1 MRDRTRLHRI
11 AAALVAGLL
20 LASTSGWSNA
30 SDPISFSSGEVERI
44 LGHGP
49 WPQPMH
55 RDPSNRVSGKREA
68 VLLGERLFFSP
79 RLSGTG
85 GVLCASCHETWR
97 RFTDGR
103 PRAVGIE
110 PVDRNTQS
118 LTNVRL
124 NHWFGWDG
132 ANDTLWAQS
141 IRPLLEPREM
151 RSSPAHVAALLRG
164 DPELSMLYEK
174 AFSAALPQND
184 EALLVDV
191 GKALAAYQETLASDR
206 TPFDEFRDALARR
219 DFGIAARYPEQARRG
234 LRIFLGK
241 GACSTCHSGANFSD
255 GEFHR
260 TGVASLL
267 QNGEADT
274 GRQAGIR
281 KLLASR
287 YNLLGAFNDD
297 PSRTSSGGTRAASA
311 ERNAA
316 AAFRTP
322 SLRDVTLTAP
332 YMHNGSA
339 ATLCDVALDHPA
351 ANSASAP
358 PPSGRVKLSRNE
370 ARDLVAFL
378 ETLTASPEKRF
389 PGGDPALCR

>member
-1 MRDRTRLHRI
+1 MTERARIARI
-11 AAALVAGLL
+11 AAAIFAGFLL
-20 LASTSGWSNA
+20 GPASAQPSSDDPTSS
-30 SDPISFSSGEVERI
+30 PEIERI

-49 WPQPMH
+49 WPPPAR

-68 VLLGERLFFSP
+68 IFLGERLFFSP

-85 GVLCASCHETWR
+85 GILCASCHETWR
-97 RFTDGR
+97 SFSDGR
-103 PRAVGIE
+103 PRAVGIA

-124 NHWFGWDG
+124 NRWFGWDG
-132 ANDTLWAQS
+132 ANDTLWSQS

-151 RSSPAHVAALLRG
+151 RASPAHVAALVRG
-164 DPELSMLYEK
+164 DPELSGLYER
-174 AFSAALPQND
+174 AFDATPPASD

-219 DFGIAARYPEQARRG
+219 DFEAASRYPVQARRG
-234 LRIFLGK
+234 LRIFIGK
-241 GACSTCHSGANFSD
+241 GACSGCHSGPNFSD
-255 GEFHR
+255 GKFHR

-274 GRQAGIR
+274 GRQTGIR
-281 KLLASR
+281 KLLAGR

-297 PSRTSSGGTRAASA
+297 PTRANAGGTRAASA
-311 ERNAA
+311 ERDTM

-322 SLRDVTLTAP
+322 GLRDITLTAP
-332 YMHNGSA
+332 YMHDGSV
-339 ATLCDVALDHPA
+339 ATLCDVALHHPA
-351 ANSASAP
+351 GDAQGANAARKSS
-358 PPSGRVKLSRNE
+358 RVKLSDDE

-378 ETLTASPEKRF
+378 ETLTAAPGKRF
-389 PGGDPALCR
+389 PGDSPTLCR

>member
-1 MRDRTRLHRI
+1 MERARI
-11 AAALVAGLL
+11 ARLAAAIFAGLL
-20 LASTSGWSNA
+20 LDSASGQPNS
-30 SDPISFSSGEVERI
+30 SDPTSLVELERI

-49 WPQPMH
+49 WPPPAR

-68 VLLGERLFFSP
+68 ILLGERLFFSP

-85 GVLCASCHETWR
+85 GILCASCHETWR
-97 RFTDGR
+97 SFSDGR
-103 PRAVGIE
+103 PRAVGIA

-118 LTNVRL
+118 LANVRL
-124 NHWFGWDG
+124 NRWFGWDG
-132 ANDTLWAQS
+132 ANDTLWSQS
-141 IRPLLEPREM
+141 IRPLLDPREM
-151 RSSPAHVAALLRG
+151 RSSPAHVAALVRG
-164 DPELSMLYEK
+164 DPELSGFYERTFD
-174 AFSAALPQND
+174 ARPPASD

-219 DFGIAARYPEQARRG
+219 DFEAASRYPVQARRG

-241 GACSTCHSGANFSD
+241 GACAGCHSGPNFSD

-267 QNGEADT
+267 QDGEADT

-281 KLLASR
+281 KLLAGR

-297 PSRTSSGGTRAASA
+297 PSRATAGGTRAASA
-311 ERNAA
+311 ERDTV

-322 SLRDVTLTAP
+322 SLRDITLTAP
-332 YMHNGSA
+332 YMHDGRA
-339 ATLCDVALDHPA
+339 ASLCGVALRPPA
-351 ANSASAP
+351 DDVQDANAARESS
-358 PPSGRVKLSRNE
+358 RVQLSQDE
-370 ARDLVAFL
+370 AHDLVAFL
-378 ETLTASPEKRF
+378 ETLTAAPGKTF
-389 PGGDPALCR
+389 PGDSPTLCR

>member
-1 MRDRTRLHRI
+1 MMERARIARI
-11 AAALVAGLL
+11 AAAIFAGFLL
-20 LASTSGWSNA
+20 GSASAQPSSG
-30 SDPISFSSGEVERI
+30 DPISSAELERI

-49 WPQPMH
+49 WPPPAR
-55 RDPSNRVSGKREA
+55 RDPSNRMSGKREA
-68 VLLGERLFFSP
+68 ILLGERLFFSP

-85 GVLCASCHETWR
+85 GILCASCHETWR
-97 RFTDGR
+97 GFSDGR
-103 PRAVGIE
+103 PRAVGIA

-124 NHWFGWDG
+124 NRWFGWDG
-132 ANDTLWAQS
+132 ANDTLWSQS

-151 RSSPAHVAALLRG
+151 RASPAHVAALVRG
-164 DPELSMLYEK
+164 DPELSGLYERVFG
-174 AFSAALPQND
+174 ATPPASD

-206 TPFDEFRDALARR
+206 TPFDDFRDALARR
-219 DFGIAARYPEQARRG
+219 DFEAASRYPVQARRG
-234 LRIFLGK
+234 LRIFIGK
-241 GACSTCHSGANFSD
+241 GACSGCHSGPNFSD

-281 KLLASR
+281 KLLAGR

-297 PSRTSSGGTRAASA
+297 PSRATAGGTRAASA
-311 ERNAA
+311 ERDTM

-322 SLRDVTLTAP
+322 SLRDLTLTAP
-332 YMHNGSA
+332 YMHDGSA
-339 ATLCDVALDHPA
+339 ATLCDVAMRHPA
-351 ANSASAP
+351 DDAQGANVARG
-358 PPSGRVKLSRNE
+358 SGRVKLSQDE
-370 ARDLVAFL
+370 TRDLVAFL
-378 ETLTASPEKRF
+378 ETLTAAPGRRF
-389 PGGDPALCR
+389 PGDSPTLCR